1 MNVFNVTHMIEFSKE
16 DVLEVSN
23 KYINVD
29 MKRQTEFKGIRCL
42 INIREYCI
50 IFIFC
55 LPYYTE
61 PILPYVVHV
70 CSRDKQC

>member
-1 MNVFNVTHMIEFSKE
+1 MRNYIVTHMIEFSKE

-61 PILPYVVHV
+61 QILPYVVYV
-70 CSRDKQC
+70 YSRDKQC

>member
-1 MNVFNVTHMIEFSKE
+1 MIEFSKE

-23 KYINVD
+23 GYINVD
-29 MKRQTEFKGIRCL
+29 MKRQTDFKGIRCL

-61 PILPYVVHV
+61 QILPYVVYV
-70 CSRDKQC
+70 YSRDKQC

>member
-1 MNVFNVTHMIEFSKE
+1 MIELFKE

-23 KYINVD
+23 EYINVD

-55 LPYYTE
+55 LQYYTK

>member
-1 MNVFNVTHMIEFSKE
+1 MIELSKE

-23 KYINVD
+23 EYINVD

-61 PILPYVVHV
+61 QILPYVVYV
-70 CSRDKQC
+70 YSRDKQC